1 MTKRNFLCSF
11 LIGFFVVFA
20 TSFTSIQTTSAAMCG
35 ADNSGACQIACTGSQ
50 GSIGDPTNKCTGFG
64 SGGTVCCSPAD
75 QSQYEWP
82 SSQCT
87 ALGGRNA
94 IGSCDDIA
102 NTFDGGALLTLD
114 CNPSG
119 RCCLPSGVFNA
130 SNPLPKP
137 QACVAANCTDTPG
150 GACRVSCNGGET
162 PSGAGVCRGA
172 DAGKTCCIP
181 GGGGICQTKGG
192 VCVSG
197 SCASDNRESNSA
209 GGSCVG
215 ADAGKTCCSATQNTS
230 SAPVGALNYTLLEE
244 IPGSTTGVTGN
255 LATYLQNL
263 YKFTFWAIGVA
274 ALFMLTVGGF
284 MYVTSAGN
292 TSRVE
297 TAKTII
303 TDSLLGIIVALFAW
317 LFLYVINPDL
327 VEGLQLPNTVSTT
340 TGGASPGTPP
350 TTGSTCS
357 TPNTS
362 SACCPQSATIT
373 CGACT
378 DCVAIPASVP
388 NKGCGLSTC
397 FLNSGLLAKI
407 QAISG
412 VSGWRI
418 TESWPPTVKHLS
430 LCHTKGTCADINN
443 SGGATDPDTIK
454 RYHDAF
460 KAAGLDVLYENSK
473 DCAPYTALGIN
484 CRSYPTQT
492 NLSSFHVY

>member
-1 MTKRNFLCSF
+1 
-11 LIGFFVVFA
+11 
-20 TSFTSIQTTSAAMCG
+20 MCG

-82 SSQCT
+82 SGQCT

-102 NTFDGGALLTLD
+102 NTFDGGAFLTLD

-327 VEGLQLPNTVSTT
+327 VEGLQLPNTAPTGGTTPAPGTSPGATGGTLSHATAVAALGGSITLSSSGSCSDQQNPSCTSLEGVPTKTVDWIKNLRDKSGCSLIITGGTEVGHKTHGPGLGSIDFGESNCLGTFLQNNITKHNELGIQRICATT
-340 TGGASPGTPP
+340 TWFSKVGAS
-350 TTGSTCS
+350 C
-357 TPNTS
+357 
-362 SACCPQSATIT
+362 
-373 CGACT
+373 
-378 DCVAIPASVP
+378 
-388 NKGCGLSTC
+388 
-397 FLNSGLLAKI
+397 
-407 QAISG
+407 
-412 VSGWRI
+412 
-418 TESWPPTVKHLS
+418 TES
-430 LCHTKGTCADINN
+430 A
-443 SGGATDPDTIK
+443 GAP
-454 RYHDAF
+454 H
-460 KAAGLDVLYENSK
+460 
-473 DCAPYTALGIN
+473 
-484 CRSYPTQT
+484 
-492 NLSSFHVY
+492 FHIQFST